1 MSNFFTEILQSIKK
15 TSTERISNPFYG
27 VLIFSWITLNWESVA
42 ILIFSDLKMQERVSL
57 INSEYPIKIFW
68 PFVIAVI
75 LTFLL
80 PWCTEKITFF
90 QSKPISRTSTLM
102 AIRRKRMLLADISV
116 ERFRAKRDVTYE
128 RHKVGAEK
136 EVQEMRVAIVSSKE
150 KTGQLTDELNK
161 AVQKISELTADLDK
175 SITTESLQ
183 AKKIEEIHKILSTLE
198 IKNKSLLNELSEKN
212 RIMELYEKDKTLF
225 IKSIDEKSMN
235 IDKANKVISDLKAEH
250 EDEIELYKKVLSQ
263 FKTQQ
268 IKESLMGRNVT
279 QEEYIKVMDGV
290 KSYFAKNQHSD

>member
-136 EVQEMRVAIVSSKE
+136 EVQEMRLAIVSSKE